1 MKTLADTF
9 EAYIGVL
16 YREASAA
23 GRVDQVEDFI
33 NRLHDAAVYPS
44 LATCATELDNEW
56 VRHVTSYLNQSP
68 SCRASLAL
76 PPPSPPALYAA
87 LWAD

>member
-44 LATCATELDNEW
+44 LATCAADLDGEW
-56 VRHVTSYLNQSP
+56 VRHVTSYLDQSP
-68 SCRASLAL
+68 SCCASPL
-76 PPPSPPALYAA
+76 PPSPPPARPAPS
-87 LWAD
+87 